1 MSNPRLAKLRKQP
14 DSTWALLQK
23 RLISLPDPFQTLFP
37 DDVWSFI
44 QKKADSLSTNA
55 GYVAT
60 CLLTTTSF
68 VGGLGATLTNG
79 SQEMPLNLYSIFVG
93 PPTTGKSQA
102 LKECA
107 ASPMSAVARE
117 QDSSSYIIN
126 NCTSSGLIKAIAQ
139 NENGYLL
146 SAEIYDVLFKLL
158 KSDEENAT
166 GDVQVLCQLFSGEGT
181 SFRYA
186 TERTR
191 EIAENTTFSI
201 LGSTQVPFAARLITV
216 LDQGHGLLDR
226 FLITFPKCLRPTPTQ
241 TDQAMEYLSN
251 LPLSSCDDIF
261 IEIARLHSK
270 RTTYSLSDDARHL
283 VNLINEEFIAE
294 VNAAISE
301 GRSPPKTKKVDI
313 VLRVAVS
320 LHIFNAV
327 ANKLIKGEE
336 PTIPEQQIDKSAVE
350 NAISYVSWAESQ
362 KEIFVEVRYYYMVIL
377 ICCIRIIYKNQTN
390 RIFLVFVSNA

>member
-1 MSNPRLAKLRKQP
+1 MAKLRKQP
-14 DSTWALLQK
+14 HSTWALLQK
-23 RLISLPDPFQTLFP
+23 RLISFPDPFQSLFP
-37 DDVWSFI
+37 DDVWTFI

-60 CLLTTTSF
+60 TLITTTAF
-68 VGGLGATLTNG
+68 VGGLGATLIGTSG

-93 PPTTGKSQA
+93 PPTTEKSQA

-126 NCTSSGLIKAIAQ
+126 NCISSGLIKAITQ
-139 NENGYLL
+139 NEKGYLL

-166 GDVQVLCQLFSGEGT
+166 GDVQVLCKLFSGEGT

-201 LGSTQVPFAARLITV
+201 LGSIQVPFAARLITV

-241 TDQAMEYLSN
+241 TDQAMEYLKN
-251 LPLSSCDDIF
+251 LPLSSCDNIF
-261 IEIARLHSK
+261 IEIARLHSH
-270 RTTYSLSDDARHL
+270 RTTYSLRDEARHL
-283 VNLINEEFIAE
+283 VNLINEEFIA
-294 VNAAISE
+294 E

-313 VLRVAVS
+313 VLRVEVS
-320 LHIFNAV
+320 LHIFNKV
-327 ANKLIKGEE
+327 ANQLLKGEE
-336 PTIPEQQIDKSAVE
+336 PTMPDEQIKMSTIE
-350 NAISYVSWAESQ
+350 KAISYVS
-362 KEIFVEVRYYYMVIL
+362 
-377 ICCIRIIYKNQTN
+377 
-390 RIFLVFVSNA
+390 

>member
-139 NENGYLL
+139 NEKGYLL
-146 SAEIYDVLFKLL
+146 SAEIYDVSFKLL

-241 TDQAMEYLSN
+241 TDQAMEYLTN

-261 IEIARLHSK
+261 IEVARLHAK

-336 PTIPEQQIDKSAVE
+336 PTIPEQQIDKSTVE
-350 NAISYVSWAESQ
+350 NAISYVSWCRGLNPKKRSLL
-362 KEIFVEVRYYYMVIL
+362 R
-377 ICCIRIIYKNQTN
+377 
-390 RIFLVFVSNA
+390 